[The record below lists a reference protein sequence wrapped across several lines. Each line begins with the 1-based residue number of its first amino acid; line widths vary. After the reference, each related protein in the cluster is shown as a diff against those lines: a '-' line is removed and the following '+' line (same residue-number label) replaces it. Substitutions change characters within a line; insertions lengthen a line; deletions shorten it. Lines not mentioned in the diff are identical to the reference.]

1 MSRRKKARES
11 GGGMMSAISRNEVE
25 YVAKLARLNLTE
37 EEAVKYTEQ
46 LNSILEFAG
55 KLNELDTANV
65 PPTSHVL
72 DVYNVMRDDEVRPSV
87 EREDA
92 LRNAPDEE
100 DGQFKVPAVME

>member
-1 MSRRKKARES
+1 
-11 GGGMMSAISRNEVE
+11 MSAISRNEVE

-55 KLNELDTANV
+55 KLNELDTGEV

-72 DVYNVMRDDEVRPSV
+72 DVSNVMRDDEVRPSV
-87 EREDA
+87 ERAEA

>member
-1 MSRRKKARES
+1 
-11 GGGMMSAISRNEVE
+11 MSAISRDEVE

-55 KLNELDTANV
+55 KLNELDTTNV

-72 DVYNVMRDDEVRPSV
+72 DVYNVMRDDEVRPSAD
-87 EREDA
+87 REEA

>member
-1 MSRRKKARES
+1 
-11 GGGMMSAISRNEVE
+11 MSAISRTEVE

-46 LNSILEFAG
+46 LNAILEFAG
-55 KLNELDTANV
+55 KLNELDTSNIA
-65 PPTSHVL
+65 PTSHVL
-72 DVYNVMRDDEVRPSV
+72 DVYNVVREDEARPSV
-87 EREDA
+87 NRELA

>member
-1 MSRRKKARES
+1 
-11 GGGMMSAISRNEVE
+11 MSAISRDEVE

-72 DVYNVMRDDEVRPSV
+72 DVSNVMRDDEVRPSV
-87 EREDA
+87 ERAEA

>member
-1 MSRRKKARES
+1 
-11 GGGMMSAISRNEVE
+11 MSAISRSEVE

-55 KLNELDTANV
+55 KLNELDTTNV

-72 DVYNVMRDDEVRPSV
+72 DVSNVMRDDEVRPSAS
-87 EREDA
+87 REDA

>member
-1 MSRRKKARES
+1 
-11 GGGMMSAISRNEVE
+11 MSAISRDEVE

-72 DVYNVMRDDEVRPSV
+72 DVSNVMRDDEVR
-87 EREDA
+87 
-92 LRNAPDEE
+92 
-100 DGQFKVPAVME
+100 

>member
-1 MSRRKKARES
+1 
-11 GGGMMSAISRNEVE
+11 MSAITRNEVE

-55 KLNELDTANV
+55 KLNELDTADV

-72 DVYNVMRDDEVRPSV
+72 DVYNVMRDDIVRPSLSH
-87 EREDA
+87 EDA

-100 DGQFKVPAVME
+100 DGQFKVPAVIE

>member
-1 MSRRKKARES
+1 
-11 GGGMMSAISRNEVE
+11 MSAISRNEVE

-55 KLNELDTANV
+55 KLNELDTNHV

-72 DVYNVMRDDEVRPSV
+72 DVSNVMRDDEVRPSV
-87 EREDA
+87 ERAEA